1 MSRQAEVLCCSP
13 EVRAEL
19 MAMSRSRTEEAR
31 MVERARVI
39 LVCLEEKEIQ
49 QVAGQLGL
57 SIPTV
62 SKWRRRFARDG
73 IGGLRDRPRSGKPPV
88 YAADFRNRV
97 LALLEQTPPAGMS
110 HWDGARAIA

>member
-1 MSRQAEVLCCSP
+1 
-13 EVRAEL
+13 
-19 MAMSRSRTEEAR
+19 

-49 QVAGQLGL
+49 QVAEQLGL

-110 HWDGARAIA
+110 HWDGASSLGRGCGGGETWG